1 MTPPSLVTRRAML
14 RSIGGGALVIAGTLT
29 LTRRASADPLDDVL
43 ARIAKAR
50 ASLRTLVGPFTQERT
65 ISLLSTSV
73 RSQGKLYLVRPDRL
87 RWELDPPDDVVYW
100 ITPEGL
106 AYRSKTGQ
114 GRVPATQARLASS
127 LDDLRTLLAGDLAH
141 LRVRYDLR
149 LLPAKDGE
157 IGFEATPRDPSMPL
171 KLLRFGVAADGV
183 TPRWAELFEGTK
195 DKTRIEFGALQRDV
209 AVDPALVRP
218 PT

>member
-1 MTPPSLVTRRAML
+1 VSRHLSRRA
-14 RSIGGGALVIAGTLT
+14 LVQLAVATGTLA
-29 LTRRASADPLDDVL
+29 LTRRARAEPIDDAL
-43 ARIAKAR
+43 ARIATAR

-65 ISLLSTSV
+65 IGLLSTSV
-73 RSQGKLYLVRPDRL
+73 RSQGKVYLVRPDRL

-114 GRVPATQARLASS
+114 GRIPASQARLASS
-127 LDDLRTLLAGDLAH
+127 LEDLRTLLGGDVSR
-141 LRVRYDLR
+141 LRVRYELR

-157 IGFEATPRDPSMPL
+157 VAFEATPRDPAMPL

-183 TPRWAELFEGTK
+183 TPRFAELFESGK
-195 DKTRIEFGALQRDV
+195 DKTRIEFGALLRDV
-209 AVDPALVRP
+209 AVDPSVVRP
-218 PT
+218 PV

>member
-1 MTPPSLVTRRAML
+1 VNLPISRRTALQSLTVA
-14 RSIGGGALVIAGTLT
+14 GALA
-29 LTRRASADPLDDVL
+29 LTRRAHADPLDDAL

-50 ASLRTLVGPFTQERT
+50 ASLRSLVGPFTQERT

-73 RSQGKLYLVRPDRL
+73 KSQGKLYLVRPDRL
-87 RWELDPPDDVVYW
+87 RWELEPPDDVVYW
-100 ITPEGL
+100 ISPEGL

-114 GRVPATQARLASS
+114 GRIPATQARLASS
-127 LDDLRTLLAGDLAH
+127 LDDLRTLLAGDLSH
-141 LRVRYDLR
+141 LRGRYDLR
-149 LLPAKDGE
+149 LLPANAATGE
-157 IGFEATPRDPSMPL
+157 IGFEATPRDPAMPL

-183 TPRWAELFEGTK
+183 TPRFAELFEAAK